1 MPDGV
6 FEVPEV
12 PQGVPHVLVV
22 RALGVENLIQ
32 CPYPPPPWGVPQA
45 RATGGPAV
53 CTSSRGL
60 FSQRLSSCWFVSL
73 RGVGGTGF
81 APPMRS

>member
-32 CPYPPPPWGVPQA
+32 CPYPPPHGVCRELERQVA
-45 RATGGPAV
+45 RQCAPP
-53 CTSSRGL
+53 
-60 FSQRLSSCWFVSL
+60 
-73 RGVGGTGF
+73 RGVFSPSVCLVAGSCPF
-81 APPMRS
+81 AVWVVRALRLQ